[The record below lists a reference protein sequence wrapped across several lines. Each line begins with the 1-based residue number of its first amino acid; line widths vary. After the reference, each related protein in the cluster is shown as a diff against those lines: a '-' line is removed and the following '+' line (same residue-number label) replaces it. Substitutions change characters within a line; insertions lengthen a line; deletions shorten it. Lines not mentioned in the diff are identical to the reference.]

1 MKKLLATILALVMAL
16 GLCTS
21 AWATEKSIGSE
32 TELKNAIN
40 SVNDGD
46 VIKLS
51 ADVTISEKVTIS
63 KNIFLD
69 LGTHTLTSAFAPT
82 AEDYALVA
90 EGNVTIQNGSIV
102 TTKDKARAVNNS
114 KGNLNLENVI
124 ITAKGQVGVGNSATS
139 GNVSIKNC
147 KINSETAYAVAS
159 FAKNANVVM
168 DINKSEMSG
177 AYGAF
182 YHNGTASGLTLS
194 VTETTM
200 SSENGDGMYLAG
212 DAVTTLSNCTITGA
226 TGVEIRAGKLTVNG
240 GSITGTATPIGAAP
254 NGNGSTVTGAGIA
267 VSQHTTMLPLTVTVN
282 GSNVKGYSAFYQVDT
297 LAEMEDNAGN
307 KQFTGEQVAEA
318 VAKITLSVNGG
329 VYTATGEDGKAVYSE
344 NKTGFV
350 SGGTFSNSVDPTYLA
365 DGLKYEVCAGGKYSY
380 YSDFDT
386 AAAAAAADGHEVI
399 KVGNSGTG
407 VVPFHI
413 NYDDGTGV
421 KPALRMSKDNFELPT
436 PTRSGY
442 TFKGWK
448 VLDCEGTQVL
458 FAGPLSSEEVKSK
471 IFAETAAGDGGAEVR
486 ADYSDG
492 VTLIAVW
499 SSNSYY
505 YYPSTSDTTTS
516 TTTKGSP
523 KTFDAGVGIYAV
535 TALLSVTGM
544 AWAGKKRH

>member
-21 AWATEKSIGSE
+21 AWAAEKSIGSE
-32 TELKNAIN
+32 TELKDAIS

-51 ADVTISEKVTIS
+51 TDVTISEKITIS
-63 KNIFLD
+63 KNILLD
-69 LGTHTLTSAFAPT
+69 LGTHTLTSEFAPT

-200 SSENGDGMYLAG
+200 SSENGEGMYLAG
-212 DAVTTLSNCTITGA
+212 DAVTTLSNCTITGV

-240 GSITGTATPIGAAP
+240 GSLKATAAYSVNP
-254 NGNGSTVTGAGIA
+254 NGNGSTTEGAAIA
-267 VSQHTTMLPLTVTVN
+267 IAQHTTKKNIEVTLN
-282 GSNVKGYSAFYQVDT
+282 GGTY
-297 LAEMEDNAGN
+297 
-307 KQFTGEQVAEA
+307 TGEKAISESNPQVNDPAPQVAM
-318 VAKITLSVNGG
+318 SV
-329 VYTATGEDGKAVYSE
+329 TAGT
-344 NKTGFV
+344 FV
-350 SGGTFSNSVDPTYLA
+350 GDVVTADVTNFISGGTFSNSVNPTYLA
-365 DGLKYEVCAGGKYSY
+365 DGLKYEVYAGGKYSY
-380 YSDFDT
+380 YSDFDS
-386 AAAAAAADGHEVI
+386 AAAAAKGDS
-399 KVGNSGTG
+399 SGQITKIG
-407 VVPFHI
+407 TDDARDVPFHI
-413 NYDDGTGV
+413 DYADGTGV
-421 KPALRMSKDNFELPT
+421 KPVLRMSKDNFELPT

-448 VLDCEGTQVL
+448 IALHEGEQIPGFTGNYTSEQVKDI
-458 FAGPLSSEEVKSK
+458 V
-471 IFAETAAGDGGAEVR
+471 FAEAATDGGAINR
-486 ADYSDG
+486 FSDG
-492 VTLIAVW
+492 AYLTAVW
-499 SSNSYY
+499 SANSYY
-505 YYPSTSDTTTS
+505 YYHPTTDTKTD
-516 TTTKGSP
+516 TTKGSP
-523 KTFDAGVGIYAV
+523 KTFDTGVGIYAV

>member
-365 DGLKYEVCAGGKYSY
+365 DGLKYEVYAGGKYSY
-380 YSDFDT
+380 YGDFDS
-386 AAAAAAADGHEVI
+386 AAAAAKDDDSSEI
-399 KVGNSGTG
+399 TKIGTDDEG
-407 VVPFHI
+407 DVPFHI
-413 NYDDGTGV
+413 DYADGTGV

-448 VLDCEGTQVL
+448 VLDCDGTRVL

-471 IFAETAAGDGGAEVR
+471 IFAETVAGDGAEVR

-499 SSNSYY
+499 SANSYY
-505 YYPSTSDTTTS
+505 YYSPTSDTTTS

>member
-1 MKKLLATILALVMAL
+1 MKKLLATILALVMTL

-240 GSITGTATPIGAAP
+240 GSITGTATPIDAAP

-282 GSNVKGYSAFYQVDT
+282 GSNVKSYSAFYQVDT

-380 YSDFDT
+380 YGDFDS
-386 AAAAAAADGHEVI
+386 AAAAANDDDSSEI
-399 KVGNSGTG
+399 TKIGTDDARD
-407 VVPFHI
+407 VPFHI
-413 NYDDGTGV
+413 DYADGTGV
-421 KPALRMSKDNFELPT
+421 KPKLWMSKDNFELPT

-448 VLDCEGTQVL
+448 IALYGGEQIPEFNGIYTSEQVKDI
-458 FAGPLSSEEVKSK
+458 V
-471 IFAETAAGDGGAEVR
+471 FAEVATDGGAINR
-486 ADYSDG
+486 FSDG
-492 VTLIAVW
+492 AYLTAVW
-499 SSNSYY
+499 SANSYY
-505 YYPSTSDTTTS
+505 YYAPTTTD
-516 TTTKGSP
+516 TKTDTTKGSP

>member
-21 AWATEKSIGSE
+21 AWAAEKFIGSE
-32 TELKNAIN
+32 TELKDAIS

-51 ADVTISEKVTIS
+51 TDVTISEKITIS
-63 KNIFLD
+63 KNILLD
-69 LGTHTLTSAFAPT
+69 LGTHTLTSEFAPT

-200 SSENGDGMYLAG
+200 SSENGEGMYLAG

-240 GSITGTATPIGAAP
+240 GSLKATAAYSVNP
-254 NGNGSTVTGAGIA
+254 NGNGSTTEGAAIA
-267 VSQHTTMLPLTVTVN
+267 IAQHTTKKNIEVTLN
-282 GSNVKGYSAFYQVDT
+282 GGTY
-297 LAEMEDNAGN
+297 
-307 KQFTGEQVAEA
+307 TGEKAISESNPQANTPAPQVAMSVTA
-318 VAKITLSVNGG
+318 GTFAGDVVTADVTNFIT
-329 VYTATGEDGKAVYSE
+329 
-344 NKTGFV
+344 
-350 SGGTFSNSVDPTYLA
+350 GGTFTSAVDTTYLA
-365 DGLKYEVCAGGKYSY
+365 DIVNYSVSNGTNGNVSY
-380 YSDFDT
+380 FTNLNDAV
-386 AAAAAAADGHEVI
+386 AAAGENDTIVNVRETTGQSSRGIILKDGDEVVAKMRTEAASV
-399 KVGNSGTG
+399 N
-407 VVPFHI
+407 
-413 NYDDGTGV
+413 
-421 KPALRMSKDNFELPT
+421 LPT
-436 PTRSGY
+436 LSKSGY

-448 VLDCEGTQVL
+448 DNAGKVHTGTFTLPSQ
-458 FAGPLSSEEVKSK
+458 A
-471 IFAETAAGDGGAEVR
+471 
-486 ADYSDG
+486 
-492 VTLIAVW
+492 VTDNFYLTAVW

-505 YYPSTSDTTTS
+505 YYAPTTTD
-516 TTTKGSP
+516 TKTDSP

-535 TALLSVTGM
+535 TALLSVSGM